1 MKNKLKT
8 ENYNLLYLFKELDN
22 KKINYSVLRNYQSLP
37 NSTGGSDLDILI
49 GVESINE
56 FNKLLIQFIKEK
68 DLKLVSF
75 IDDKY
80 CPKYCISE
88 IGWGIQIDTFRK
100 SVYFGNNEIILSE
113 ILFENTVKYNGVNV
127 LNKRVGTLLA
137 FLKELL
143 NNKFCED
150 KYIVDLQNQFLG
162 QDIEAT
168 LLSQFTSPFIS
179 YLNQNL
185 TQLDKKHCLE
195 LHKLSKTSFKRS
207 KFYSLSKKIKRLF
220 KQPGFTIAF
229 LGVDGAGK
237 TTIINSITPKLNKAF
252 HKAIYYEHMRPN
264 RLISIARLLGKKEEF
279 RGPVTNPHGS
289 STSGYLGSLL
299 RWSYYMLDY
308 TFGFYLKVWPKKSIR
323 SCAWIFD
330 RYYYD
335 YLIDPKRGRINL
347 PTWILKFGQV
357 IIPEPDIILCL
368 GTDAKS
374 IHKRKPELTLKEVE
388 RQVLGLKAFC
398 VSHKKAVWIDTGKDI
413 ETSSNDTLDAITT
426 MMAKRFESL
435 NSTK

>member
-1 MKNKLKT
+1 MKLNE
-8 ENYNLLYLFKELDN
+8 ENFTYNLMIFIN
-22 KKINYSVLRNYQSLP
+22 KNINKYCVLRNYKSLP
-37 NSTGGSDLDILI
+37 VSTGGSDLDILI
-49 GVESINE
+49 DSGSVNNFKTLILQFVEENS
-56 FNKLLIQFIKEK
+56 
-68 DLKLVSF
+68 LKLVSV
-75 IDDKY
+75 INDKQ
-80 CPKYCISE
+80 CPKYCISGL
-88 IGWGIQIDTFRK
+88 GWGIQIDAFEK
-100 SVYFGNNEIILSE
+100 SVYFGEKEIILSS
-113 ILFENTVKYNGVNV
+113 ILFKNTKNYNNISV
-127 LNKRVGTLLA
+127 LSEKVVVLLS

-143 NNKFCED
+143 NNKVCEQ
-150 KYIVDLQNQFLG
+150 KYIINLQKQF
-162 QDIEAT
+162 QDHEINEQ
-168 LLSQFTSPFIS
+168 LLSQFSPQFVQYI
-179 YLNQNL
+179 NQNL
-185 TQLDKKHCLE
+185 NQLDQKHCLK
-195 LHKLSKTSFKRS
+195 LHELSKISFRRS
-207 KFYSLSKKIKRLF
+207 KFYGISSKIIRLF

-279 RGPVTNPHGS
+279 SGPVTNPHGS
-289 STSGYLGSLL
+289 STSGYIGSML

-368 GTDAKS
+368 GTDAIT

-388 RQVLGLKAFC
+388 RQVLELKAFC
-398 VSHKKAVWIDTGKDI
+398 DSHKKAVWIDTGKDI
-413 ETSSNDTLDAITT
+413 ETSSNNTLEAITT

-435 NSTK
+435 ILINNS